1 MSHVRTYRDLLVWQK
16 GMALVTRVY
25 LAAKAFPRDE
35 LYGLTSQLRRCAV
48 SIPSN
53 IAEGHSRTTRK
64 DLLRFLEI
72 SLGSLFELQT
82 QLEIA
87 RNLSYLG
94 PDEYAGLEQQS
105 REVERMLTS
114 FMRSLRK
121 GQDNEFRNR
130 TL

>member
-16 GMALVTRVY
+16 GRALVTSVY

-35 LYGLTSQLRRCAV
+35 IYGLTSQLRRCAV

-64 DLLRFLEI
+64 EFLRFLEI

-87 RNLSYLG
+87 KNLSYLA
-94 PDEYAGLEQQS
+94 PEAYTGLKNQS

-114 FMRSLRK
+114 FMRSLKR
-121 GQDNEFRNR
+121 GPDS
-130 TL
+130 TP

>member
-1 MSHVRTYRDLLVWQK
+1 MGHVRSYRDLLVWQK
-16 GMALVTRVY
+16 GMQLVTSVY
-25 LAAKAFPRDE
+25 LAAKLFPRDE
-35 LYGLTSQLRRCAV
+35 IYGLMSQLRRCAV

-64 DLLRFLEI
+64 EFLRFLEI

-87 RNLSYLG
+87 NNLAYFKSG
-94 PDEYAGLEQQS
+94 EYAELANRS

-114 FMRSLRK
+114 FMRSLKRK
-121 GQDNEFRNR
+121 PGQDD
-130 TL
+130 

>member
-1 MSHVRTYRDLLVWQK
+1 MSHVRTYRDLLVWHK
-16 GMALVTRVY
+16 GMALVTSVY
-25 LAAKAFPRDE
+25 LAARAFPRDE
-35 LYGLTSQLRRCAV
+35 IYGLTSQLRRCAV

-64 DLLRFLEI
+64 EFLRFLEI

-87 RNLSYLG
+87 KNLSHLA
-94 PDEYAGLEQQS
+94 PDAYNGLDNQS

-114 FMRSLRK
+114 FMRSLKR
-121 GQDNEFRNR
+121 GPN
-130 TL
+130 TTP